1 VSLGKETQRDNGRN
15 IIHILKQDIQNNQAR
30 ITLLEQQIQAI
41 TGQTIDSNGQGSAS
55 ISAGGETGAFNL
67 ANYKDASGRIDF
79 ERFNRDSKEAMYQ
92 ARQATMAI
100 RGFAMLAKELGL
112 LKGEQEQTYQNIMRT
127 IRMAYQAQRAL
138 EQLQRMMDIANA
150 GMMTNPV
157 GMAVAAVSFGGRVA
171 GTLAYASR
179 TQGTSG
185 V

>member
-1 VSLGKETQRDNGRN
+1 MSEKTEGRN

-30 ITLLEQQIQAI
+30 ITALEQQIQAI
-41 TGQTIDSNGQGSAS
+41 SGQTADSNGQGSVS
-55 ISAGGETGAFNL
+55 VNGGELGAFNL

-79 ERFNRDSKEAMYQ
+79 DRYNKDVREAMYQ
-92 ARQATMAI
+92 TRQLTQALK
-100 RGFAMLAKELGL
+100 GYAMLAKELRL
-112 LKGEQEQTYQNIMRT
+112 LKDEQEQTYQNIMRT
-127 IRMAYQAQRAL
+127 IRMTYQAQRAL

-157 GMAVAAVSFGGRVA
+157 GFAVAAVSFGGRIA